1 MPMNLS
7 CFSYYPRR
15 RLLPSLF
22 KVVTGSAHRNK
33 RISENRSRS
42 RMLMAASQGG
52 GKPGW
57 SGHLR
62 AEAGG
67 VPLLGMGTVFS
78 HYSDLPPAPITL

>member
-1 MPMNLS
+1 
-7 CFSYYPRR
+7 
-15 RLLPSLF
+15 
-22 KVVTGSAHRNK
+22 
-33 RISENRSRS
+33 
-42 RMLMAASQGG
+42 MLMAASQGG